1 MEESIEVFLSYA
13 HRDKALLDRLLE
25 QLALLKRQKLIGIW
39 HDSEISAGADWRQ
52 AITLH
57 LNTAHL
63 ILLLISPAFIASEY
77 CYSQG
82 MTRAVERHDA
92 GEARVI
98 PIILRPVDWHDA
110 PFGKLQALPP
120 DGKPVTSW
128 SNRDAAFLAI
138 TQGIRTSVEELR
150 GDLQGKGSASIPID
164 RTLLAIL
171 NLQKDWCRQKNVPF
185 HTPILLLVLLE
196 MANGVARRALETL
209 RSGLAAELERRLKSY
224 VAAVPTSGAGSS
236 FSDFLWEE
244 RADVRLAQRRAME
257 EGSATVTERHLFL
270 GILETKSN
278 TQQGL
283 KDMLGED
290 DFLSLIQIVRDT
302 AIEPLDSNGPTP
314 WIRDLLQRDLLQ

>member
-1 MEESIEVFLSYA
+1 MEESIDVFLSYA

-39 HDSEISAGADWRQ
+39 HDSEISAGTDWQQ

-77 CYSQG
+77 CYSQE

-110 PFGKLQALPP
+110 PFGKLQPLPP
-120 DGKPVTSW
+120 DGKPVTNW

-138 TQGIRTSVEELR
+138 AQGIRSSVEELR
-150 GDLQGKGSASIPID
+150 GGFQAKGSASIPFD
-164 RTLLAIL
+164 GTLLAVL
-171 NLQKDWCRQKNVPF
+171 NLQKDWCRQENVPF
-185 HTPILLLVLLE
+185 RTPSMLLVLLE
-196 MANGVARRALETL
+196 VPDSVARRALENL
-209 RSGLAAELERRLKSY
+209 RPGLATELESRLKSY

-236 FSDFLWEE
+236 FADFQWEE

-257 EGSATVTERHLFL
+257 EGSATVTERHLLL
-270 GILETKSN
+270 GIFEAKSN

-290 DFLSLIQIVRDT
+290 DFRGLIQTVKDT
-302 AIEPLDSNGPTP
+302 AVEPLNSNDPTLG
-314 WIRDLLQRDLLQ
+314 IRDLLQRDLLQ

>member
-1 MEESIEVFLSYA
+1 MEESIDVFLSYA

-39 HDSEISAGADWRQ
+39 HDSEISAGTDWQQ
-52 AITLH
+52 AIALH

-63 ILLLISPAFIASEY
+63 ILLLISPTFMASEY
-77 CYSQG
+77 CYSQE
-82 MTRAVERHDA
+82 MTRSVERHDA

-138 TQGIRTSVEELR
+138 EQAIRTSIQELR
-150 GDLQGKGSASIPID
+150 GGLQGKGSASIPID
-164 RTLLAIL
+164 RTLLAVL
-171 NLQKDWCRQKNVPF
+171 NLQKDWCRQRNVLF
-185 HTPILLLVLLE
+185 RTPNLLLVLLE
-196 MANGVARRALETL
+196 MPNSLARRALETL
-209 RSGLAAELERRLKSY
+209 RPGLAAELERRLKSY
-224 VAAVPTSGAGSS
+224 LAAIPTNGTDSS
-236 FSDFLWEE
+236 FSDFQWEE

-257 EGSATVTERHLFL
+257 EGSATVTDRHLLL

-290 DFLSLIQIVRDT
+290 DFRGLVQIVKDT
-302 AIEPLDSNGPTP
+302 PVEPLNSNGPTP